1 MGGIGLKFATGYEKF
16 AKGDWLGGVKD
27 VTPAAVRNLVKTYE
41 EATKGVTT
49 ASGDE
54 IVPADEFTGFELAAH
69 ALGFSPSRI
78 GMAYDARSAIKG
90 AQSEISRER
99 SLLLQRYFQTVM
111 EKGDT
116 SDILDDIQEF
126 NRANPENGIT
136 GESIVKSVR
145 AKQRARAKKQRG
157 VALSRKDE
165 HLRKLGRFGDYSP
178 VL

>member
-1 MGGIGLKFATGYEKF
+1 M
-16 AKGDWLGGVKD
+16 
-27 VTPAAVRNLVKTYE
+27 RNLVKTYE
-41 EATKGVTT
+41 EATQGVTT

-69 ALGFSPSRI
+69 ALGFSPSRV
-78 GMAYDARSAIKG
+78 GMAYDARSAVKG

-136 GESIVKSVR
+136 GESIVKSVW

-157 VALSRKDE
+157 VALSREDE
-165 HLRKLGRFGDYSP
+165 HLRKLGRFGDY
-178 VL
+178 